1 MYNKCKISG
10 HRAAALSSRPVNG
23 DGTSRAVLLKH
34 NIKLD
39 QQQKRGIFMIDP
51 TLSTSESPVIEQTP
65 MLEETTE
72 QAPILDELAL
82 EEEIEEELIIEDFT
96 IDGICGVY

>member
-1 MYNKCKISG
+1 
-10 HRAAALSSRPVNG
+10 
-23 DGTSRAVLLKH
+23 
-34 NIKLD
+34 
-39 QQQKRGIFMIDP
+39 MIDP
-51 TLSTSESPVIEQTP
+51 TLSTSESSVIEQTP

-72 QAPILDELAL
+72 QTPTLDEPAL